1 MMIGSQ
7 RYPTF
12 IAFDPLKMK
21 MSTRDA
27 LCPQGVLPPMLATT
41 AVYWESMWPD
51 IKTAHIWLYVL
62 IASP

>member
-41 AVYWESMWPD
+41 AVY
-51 IKTAHIWLYVL
+51 
-62 IASP
+62 